1 MQDRDIFLAKNGI
14 AVMIVGLL
22 GGFGWVFALL
32 GEVAI
37 SPIPLVF
44 ADSFPG
50 EPGNW
55 RAVHTGC
62 LMNGIMALAIAGVMA
77 RFNPSDKD
85 ARKVSWCVT
94 FAIWA
99 NTVFYFANLSAPNR
113 SLSIGDNALGQ
124 ASIAGAVGYVT
135 ALIGAV
141 VLIYALIVLM
151 RSDKEKPS

>member
-1 MQDRDIFLAKNGI
+1 MRGQDLFLAKNGI

-37 SPIPLVF
+37 SPIPVVF

-50 EPGNW
+50 EPASW

-62 LMNGIMALAIAGVMA
+62 LMNGIMALAIAGVMP

-85 ARKVSWCVT
+85 ASRIAWGVT

-113 SLSIGDNALGQ
+113 SLSIGDNALGA
-124 ASIAGAVGYVT
+124 ASLAGAVGYIT
-135 ALIGAV
+135 ALIGAA
-141 VLIYALIVLM
+141 VLVYALIVLM
-151 RSDKEKPS
+151 RSAKDEQS